1 MAAAGARVRFPME
14 RYTVIGF
21 IEILGKIPAHLRLL
35 RTLAAEFQAGR
46 YDLLIVI
53 DYPGFHIR
61 LAEAARRHGV
71 KVIYYIAPQL
81 WAWRPGR
88 ARRLRGAVDR
98 LAVVLPFEA
107 EFFARQG
114 IAAEYVG
121 HPLLDRPPL
130 PTRDAARTALG
141 IPGSA
146 RVLGLF
152 PGSRTQE
159 IDRLWT
165 RFRAAAR
172 FLLDDGRCDAVVVAG
187 TAEGR
192 YPGGEGFLIH
202 RGTSETVF
210 AAADAAL
217 AKSGTT
223 TLEAA
228 LADLPMV
235 VAYRVNPVTSWLARR
250 LITVPWI
257 SLVNLVAGRGVVDEV
272 LQRHA
277 TPAALAR
284 RVAPLLDANDPL
296 TLAQRDGLR
305 LVRERLGGDGAA
317 RRVAAIAAELLG

>member
-1 MAAAGARVRFPME
+1 
-14 RYTVIGF
+14 
-21 IEILGKIPAHLRLL
+21 
-35 RTLAAEFQAGR
+35 
-46 YDLLIVI
+46 
-53 DYPGFHIR
+53 
-61 LAEAARRHGV
+61 V

-88 ARRLRGAVDR
+88 ARRLRQAVNR

-107 EFFARQG
+107 EFFARHG

-121 HPLLDRPPL
+121 HPLLDRPPP
-130 PTRDAARTALG
+130 PTRAAARAALG
-141 IPGSA
+141 IPGTA

-159 IDRLWT
+159 VDRLWT
-165 RFRAAAR
+165 PFRAAAR
-172 FLLDDGRCDAVVVAG
+172 SLLDGGRCDAVVVAG

-202 RGTSETVF
+202 RGAPETVF

-223 TLEAA
+223 TLQAA

-250 LITVPWI
+250 LLTVRWI

-272 LQRHA
+272 LQHHVK
-277 TPAALAR
+277 PAVLAR
-284 RVAPLLDANDPL
+284 RVAPLLDGKDPV
-296 TLAQRDGLR
+296 TVAQRDGLR
-305 LVRERLGGDGAA
+305 LVRKRLGGDGAA
-317 RRVAAIAAELLG
+317 RRVASIAAELLG